1 MRVQVTDDQLRAA
14 FDLVADDPAFAESV
28 RAMQEGRRPGEML
41 QALALRPELLQGF
54 TAISAAHYPGGI
66 VERDLKELVILEA
79 SRHNACQFCTSV
91 HIAIARLLD
100 VGDDP
105 ISLLDTP
112 EQQTPRQRLAV
123 EYTRAAM
130 QDSNRVPEELFDRMR
145 EQFTDAEIVEI
156 TFAIGFINCLNM
168 FNNLLQVTYRGEYE
182 SMVPGGG
189 NPEGRT
195 QPPAEPS

>member
-1 MRVQVTDDQLRAA
+1 MRVHVTDDQLRAA
-14 FDLVADDPAFAESV
+14 LDLVADDPAFAESV

-66 VERDLKELVILEA
+66 VERDLKELIILEA
-79 SRHNACQFCTSV
+79 SRLNACQFCTSV
-91 HIAIARLLD
+91 HIAIARMLNM
-100 VGDDP
+100 GDDP

-112 EQQTPRQRLAV
+112 DQQTPRQRLAV

-130 QDSNRVPEELFDRMR
+130 QDSNRVPDELFDRMR
-145 EQFTDAEIVEI
+145 ELFSDAEIVEI

-168 FNNLLQVTYRGEYE
+168 FNNLLRVTYHGEYE
-182 SMVPGGG
+182 SMIPGSGS
-189 NPEGRT
+189 PTDRT
-195 QPPAEPS
+195 PSHGESS